1 MILFHKSMS
10 QMELLLEQSR
20 DIWANAFF
28 TGNYDVLA
36 QYEHDK
42 FKVIY
47 EQEGRVESNYTRY
60 DRIAHAVKN
69 GVWKPQNPDVEFEE
83 FEFNRDET
91 ECQILIGL
99 DKDKRLIQEHWI
111 YDNGWKITE
120 LRFLKSKNHF

>member
-1 MILFHKSMS
+1 
-10 QMELLLEQSR
+10 MELLLEQSR

>member
-1 MILFHKSMS
+1 MILFHKSML